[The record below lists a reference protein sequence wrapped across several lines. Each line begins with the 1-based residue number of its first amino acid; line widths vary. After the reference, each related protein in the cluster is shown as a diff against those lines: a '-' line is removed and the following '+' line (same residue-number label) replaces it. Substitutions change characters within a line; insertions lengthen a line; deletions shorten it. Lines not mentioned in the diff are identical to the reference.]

1 MPSHSVLK
9 KVGLVFNK
17 LLGLIFLTMT
27 SYSIC
32 AGLPDPTRP
41 AYPVNSQ
48 PTIVNIEGEPKL
60 SAIWISAKSRW
71 ATINGIQAQ
80 QGRTISGNIKII
92 KIRKNT
98 VTIDQN
104 GTIKTLQL
112 LQRPYKTQ

>member
-1 MPSHSVLK
+1 MFK
-9 KVGLVFNK
+9 K
-17 LLGLIFLTMT
+17 LLGLIFLTLA
-27 SYSIC
+27 SYPGC

-48 PTIVNIEGEPKL
+48 TPIVNIEGEPGL

-71 ATINGIQAQ
+71 ATINGIQAK
-80 QGRTISGNIKII
+80 QGRIIPGNIKII
-92 KIRKNT
+92 KIRKNS

-112 LQRPYKTQ
+112 LQRPYKAQ

>member
-1 MPSHSVLK
+1 MPLHLVLK
-9 KVGLVFNK
+9 RTGLVFK
-17 LLGLIFLTMT
+17 RLLCLIFLTLV
-27 SYSIC
+27 SYPGYS
-32 AGLPDPTRP
+32 GLRDPTQP

-48 PTIVNIEGEPKL
+48 PTTINTGEEARL

-71 ATINGIQAQ
+71 ATINGIQAK
-80 QGRTISGNIKII
+80 QGRTIVGNIKII

-98 VTIDQN
+98 VTINQN